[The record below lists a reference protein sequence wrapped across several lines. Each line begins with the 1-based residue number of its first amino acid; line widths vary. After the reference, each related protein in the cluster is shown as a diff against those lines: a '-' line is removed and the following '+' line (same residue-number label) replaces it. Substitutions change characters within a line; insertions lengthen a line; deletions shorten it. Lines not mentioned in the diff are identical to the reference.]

1 MLLWSFLKLDGDSGE
16 GMFDARL
23 IRGALGQ
30 DVRGIEN
37 WCAVGLEPGT
47 LVNLVISGLT

>member
-1 MLLWSFLKLDGDSGE
+1 
-16 GMFDARL
+16 MFDAQL

-30 DVRGIEN
+30 DVGVLKLVSRL
-37 WCAVGLEPGT
+37 GLEPGT